1 MSGKNNVLREIE
13 QQMRTR
19 NKQCSTYCMRK
30 TYYMDGGKMEQKSS
44 RTNYRKKTEKKT
56 DKHLSVI
63 IQQIN
68 GDYFCNQK
76 KQIDSLD

>member
-1 MSGKNNVLREIE
+1 
-13 QQMRTR
+13 
-19 NKQCSTYCMRK
+19 MRK
-30 TYYMDGGKMEQKSS
+30 TYYMDGEKWNKRVVEL
-44 RTNYRKKTEKKT
+44 TIEKKITEKKT

-63 IQQIN
+63 TQQIN